1 MFTITTIE
9 KITAILASI
18 DHPLA
23 PYWLNNDLIKKT
35 IATSYDYWVEDT
47 EIPMSLDDFVVQYL
61 EHAEYLGGIFS
72 NIHDPS

>member
-1 MFTITTIE
+1 MSKITTTEEIA
-9 KITAILASI
+9 AILASF

-47 EIPMSLDDFVVQYL
+47 DIPMSLADFVFQYL